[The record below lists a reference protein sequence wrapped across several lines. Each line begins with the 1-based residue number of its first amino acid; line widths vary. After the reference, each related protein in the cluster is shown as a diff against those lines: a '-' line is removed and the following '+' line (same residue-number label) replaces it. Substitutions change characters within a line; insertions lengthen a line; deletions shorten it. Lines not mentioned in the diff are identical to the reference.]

1 MSKAKVGAIKSFFRV
16 LVISA
21 KCHVANQ
28 NSHRAVALTYYTLFA
43 VVPVTAL
50 LFGIAKGFNLDEKL
64 RVSLNNHFAQH
75 GEILEWIQG
84 FADTTLKQASGGIV
98 AGIGVIALLWTV
110 LSLAGN
116 IEKALNAVWGL
127 AARRNM
133 LRRFSDCITVM
144 LLTPIILVI
153 VTSTD
158 VLVKK
163 GFQSFQAAYP
173 GIDHIIMV
181 IFTVL
186 VTILPFVLT
195 TLIFFLIYYLAPNTR
210 VHFKSA
216 LLAAVVAGL
225 FYTLMQNGFVFLQKT
240 IFRYNRIYGSFAVL
254 PLFLIW
260 IQWAWQIV
268 LYGAEISYVAQNLN
282 TGLFDL
288 ENATPA
294 SVRLQRIQELAIARI
309 IYKNLES
316 GNGSTSWHEL
326 EKRLHIAA
334 VEIDRGIDCLL
345 EAGIIVRTSDADETR
360 FVPSMPPDKLSVVE
374 CLATLNNY
382 GRNNVP
388 EDMAIESAELEKVMN
403 SFAVECAKSEINKK
417 LCDL

>member
-1 MSKAKVGAIKSFFRV
+1 MSNAKVGAIKSFFRI
-16 LVISA
+16 LLISA
-21 KCHVANQ
+21 KCHVANH
-28 NSHRAVALTYYTLFA
+28 NRHRAVALTYYTLFA
-43 VVPVTAL
+43 IVPVTAL
-50 LFGIAKGFNLDEKL
+50 LFGIAKGFDLDEKL
-64 RVSLNNHFAQH
+64 RTSLNTNFSQH
-75 GEILEWIQG
+75 GEILEKIQG

-98 AGIGVIALLWTV
+98 AGIGVVALLWTV

-133 LRRFSDCITVM
+133 LRRFSDYLTVT
-144 LLTPIILVI
+144 LLTPIVLVI

-163 GFQSFQAAYP
+163 GFQYFQSAYP
-173 GIDHIIMV
+173 GIDHVFMV

-195 TLIFFLIYYLAPNTR
+195 ALIFFLIYYLAPNTR
-210 VHFKSA
+210 VRFKSA
-216 LLAAVVAGL
+216 LLAAVVAGV
-225 FYTLMQNGFVFLQKT
+225 FYTLMQNGFVVLQKT

-268 LYGAEISYVAQNLN
+268 LYGAEIGYVAQNLN
-282 TGLFDL
+282 TGLFDS
-288 ENATPA
+288 ENSTPA
-294 SVRLQRIQELAIARI
+294 SLRLQRIQQLAIARI
-309 IYKNLES
+309 IYKNLEE
-316 GNGSTSWHEL
+316 GKGSTAWQEL
-326 EKRLHIAA
+326 EKRLHISA
-334 VEIDRGIDCLL
+334 VEIDRGLDRLL
-345 EAGIIVRTSDADETR
+345 EAGIIVRAADEDETR
-360 FVPSMPPDKLSVVE
+360 FVPALAPDKMSIVE
-374 CLATLNNY
+374 CLAILNNY

-388 EDMAIESAELEKVMN
+388 EEMTIESAELEKVMN
-403 SFAVECAKSEINKK
+403 SCADECAKSEINRK